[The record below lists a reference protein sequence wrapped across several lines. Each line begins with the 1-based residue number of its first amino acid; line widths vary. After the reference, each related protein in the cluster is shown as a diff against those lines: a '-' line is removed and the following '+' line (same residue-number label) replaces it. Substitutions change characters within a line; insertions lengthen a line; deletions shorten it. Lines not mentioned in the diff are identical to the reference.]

1 MKSLIT
7 TLLLITGISMA
18 QSDLP
23 AVPQTTSFQAVITD
37 TLGVPI
43 ADGTKTFTFRM
54 EKPTDTGQII
64 DIWEETQEVEV
75 VNGVISAVLGS
86 VTPLNPIPFTGYSF
100 QNTTYNLII
109 SSDGEDI
116 SVIPLTSVPFAL
128 NASRTNYAA
137 HAVDADHA
145 ITADTAHFVMATPMS
160 DTSSFAHEAH
170 HSVYT
175 DTSGFT
181 HQSLNS
187 TYADTAHYMNLS
199 SYNYFIR
206 VVEEDDASM
215 RVFST
220 GDNSASY
227 FGLISQTSDG
237 TQRELRIINE
247 GNSGGDFRFYDAT
260 NQTDLMVLDTSGSLT
275 ASKFVGNGS
284 ELTNITI
291 TNFGVTATATELNI
305 MYGVTDTKEE
315 INYVDGVTE

>member
-1 MKSLIT
+1 
-7 TLLLITGISMA
+7 
-18 QSDLP
+18 
-23 AVPQTTSFQAVITD
+23 
-37 TLGVPI
+37 
-43 ADGTKTFTFRM
+43 M

-86 VTPLNPIPFTGYSF
+86 ITPLNPIPFTGYAF

-206 VVEEDDASM
+206 VCLL
-215 RVFST
+215 
-220 GDNSASY
+220 Y
-227 FGLISQTSDG
+227 TSDAAD
-237 TQRELRIINE
+237 E
-247 GNSGGDFRFYDAT
+247 
-260 NQTDLMVLDTSGSLT
+260 
-275 ASKFVGNGS
+275 
-284 ELTNITI
+284 
-291 TNFGVTATATELNI
+291 
-305 MYGVTDTKEE
+305 
-315 INYVDGVTE
+315 